1 LVGAT
6 FVSVFSTEIL
16 TKLKVYEMEDLRE
29 EGRIEASRL
38 ARYTRQ
44 KVRAGCRR
52 PNALGT
58 TSRGDI
64 LAASGAE

>member
-44 KVRAGCRR
+44 KFAWDAGAQM
-52 PNALGT
+52 PLEQQAGAT
-58 TSRGDI
+58 
-64 LAASGAE
+64 SGAE